1 MPERGDTLMG
11 PQAFGKRYAAL
22 SILALALA
30 PAAAHSQS
38 IEDFY
43 RGKTVNVVLGYPGT
57 GSNGLYARTVAQH
70 IGKHIPG
77 RPSVILR
84 QMPGAGSLVAAN
96 HLANVAPRDG
106 TSLGLIAATI

>member
-1 MPERGDTLMG
+1 MLYGLLGIVAMVGLLVPS
-11 PQAFGKRYAAL
+11 AAR
-22 SILALALA
+22 ADA
-30 PAAAHSQS
+30 
-38 IEDFY
+38 IEDFF
-43 RGKTVNVVLGYPGT
+43 RGKTVTVVLGYPGS

-77 RPSVILR
+77 RPTVILR

-106 TSLGLIAATI
+106 TALGLIAATIPLEERLGAPN